1 MRRASGLGSV
11 VAALLMAASVANASD
26 FVVGSGAALDLGTGS
41 LDLGCADLNVAGTL
55 SAGSVGFGAARD
67 VTIAPAGVVNGDS
80 GTLQLSGDWDNA
92 GSFNAGTSSVQISD
106 GCSLLSGAVSG
117 STSFAN
123 LSITSASSRQVNFA
137 AGSTTTVTGGLTLA
151 GQSGALLAIRST
163 LGGSPA
169 FLQALGSQSV
179 QFVDV
184 EDSDAAGGNPITL
197 GPESVIG
204 TNTPGWQFAA
214 AVPVLGVFGLLAL
227 ALGLLW
233 RGQHALATGI
243 RGRG

>member
-1 MRRASGLGSV
+1 MRRAAGLLTLA
-11 VAALLMAASVANASD
+11 AALLTAASLASAAELA
-26 FVVGSGAALDLGTGS
+26 VGSGAALDLGTGS

-67 VTIAPAGVVNGDS
+67 VAIAPAGVVNGDS
-80 GTLQLSGDWDNA
+80 GTLALSGDWSNA

-106 GCSLLSGAVSG
+106 GCGLLSGAVSG
-117 STSFAN
+117 STSFAS
-123 LSITSASSRQVNFA
+123 LSITSSSSRQVNFA

-163 LGGSPA
+163 LGGSAA
-169 FLQALGSQSV
+169 FLQALGAQLV

-184 EDSDAAGGNPITL
+184 EDNDATGGNPITL
-197 GPESVIG
+197 GPESVTG
-204 TNTPGWQFAA
+204 TNTPGWQFAPP
-214 AVPVLGVFGLLAL
+214 VPVLGVFGLLAL

-233 RGQHALATGI
+233 RGQRVLGAGI
-243 RGRG
+243 ASRG